1 MARPREPL
9 ISRDA
14 TVAAAIRIIDA
25 EGLEALSL
33 PRLARAMN
41 VKAPSLYHHFA
52 DKSAILES
60 VAREIVS
67 ATVIP
72 RKPPADEWVEWL
84 VQLCLNFRS
93 AVLRHRNA
101 APVLLQHLPRD
112 LLADIYED
120 VAVHLDRCGLAKER
134 HLPVLDGLNRIAVT
148 ATLAEALRPEGHGRS
163 AMVIDE
169 ERHPTLAAS
178 ARACRLG
185 PRQQFECIVRTHLRG
200 IARQG
205 PTG

>member
-14 TVAAAIRIIDA
+14 TVAAAIKIIDE

-52 DKSAILES
+52 DKSAILEA
-60 VAREIVS
+60 VAHEIVS
-67 ATVIP
+67 RTVVP
-72 RKPPADEWVEWL
+72 RKPPGDEWAEWL
-84 VQLCLNFRS
+84 VQLCLNFRT

-101 APVLLQHLPRD
+101 APVLLQHLPRN

-120 VAVHLDRCGLAKER
+120 VAGHLADWGLPAER
-134 HLPVLDGLNRIAVT
+134 HLPVLEGLNRIAVT
-148 ATLAEALRPEGHGRS
+148 ATLAEALRPEGHLRT
-163 AMVIDE
+163 AMLIDG
-169 ERHPTLAAS
+169 ERHPTLAAA
-178 ARACRLG
+178 ARANRLG

-200 IARQG
+200 IERS
-205 PTG
+205 

>member
-120 VAVHLDRCGLAKER
+120 RR
-134 HLPVLDGLNRIAVT
+134 
-148 ATLAEALRPEGHGRS
+148 RS
-163 AMVIDE
+163 ITSPPGM
-169 ERHPTLAAS
+169 AS
-178 ARACRLG
+178 
-185 PRQQFECIVRTHLRG
+185 
-200 IARQG
+200 
-205 PTG
+205 